1 MSLLHLTIQ
10 QRRALR
16 YAVTK
21 TEGDREVR
29 AAEQLLHA
37 ESSTP
42 TLQRYFESPRGIVL
56 MLCVGLM
63 VFLMYAPLG
72 EIFGGLL

>member
-1 MSLLHLTIQ
+1 MINLTIQ

-29 AAEQLLHA
+29 AAEQLQHA
-37 ESSTP
+37 ASSTP
-42 TLQRYFESPRGIVL
+42 NLQRFFESPRGMAL
-56 MLCVGLM
+56 MLCVGLAIF
-63 VFLMYAPLG
+63 VLFAPVGAL
-72 EIFGGLL
+72 